1 MGPCRLTSAYTRS
14 IRPFGSRAVSAV
26 QIWKDAIAAADTF
39 RFDKIGG
46 DRALI
51 SRAWLRLKEKGVDPY
66 CKDMLLLK
74 DVELAINTLVEKSRK
89 LDQLEIVLNDL
100 PRRTQRQ

>member
-1 MGPCRLTSAYTRS
+1 MT
-14 IRPFGSRAVSAV
+14 AV

-51 SRAWLRLKEKGVDPY
+51 ARVWKRLRDMGIDRYSP
-66 CKDMLLLK
+66 DMLMLK
-74 DVELAINTLVEKSRK
+74 DIELAICGLVEKARK

-100 PRRTQRQ
+100 NETDGQTIARMSEIFYD